1 MKNRVNFTK
10 FLVITGFVALVTAVT
25 ISFAGRVPE
34 EGGITRE
41 TVKELAEQEFYK
53 KTDGS
58 SKAIFNVEGMSCSGC
73 IFTIKSSLSE
83 FKGINEILVDVSA
96 GKVEIYFDDTE
107 LKDVD
112 QIAAAITASG
122 YPAKIGKIETA
133 EQVKKNLDFMATRA
147 RLYIASAG
155 GLDISRNDLDSELE
169 YAKKR
174 YSKTYGEG
182 MFSTDRG
189 KALLDRLKGQI
200 VSRLINEGIQ
210 LQEIQKSGFKLGKT
224 TVDKELDKFL
234 SKKGMKLEDFQTA
247 LKENSYS
254 FERFMKRFEIRVLVK
269 QYLDSEVFSGGSNDL
284 EKQQLYSNW
293 FNNAKLLAKVV
304 YYDKDLEG
312 LVQNQSS
319 GCGSSCSAK
328 QDNK

>member
-1 MKNRVNFTK
+1 MKHRVNFTK
-10 FLVITGFVALVTAVT
+10 FLIITGFVAFVAAVT
-25 ISFAGRVPE
+25 ISLAGRAS

-41 TVKELAEQEFYK
+41 TDKKLAEQEFYK

-83 FKGINEILVDVSA
+83 FKGINEILVDVAA
-96 GKVEIYFDDTE
+96 GKAEIYFDDTK
-107 LKDVD
+107 LKDVN
-112 QIAAAITASG
+112 QIATVITASG
-122 YPAKIGKIETA
+122 YPAKIYKIETA

-147 RLYIASAG
+147 RLYIASVG

-174 YSKTYGEG
+174 YSKNYGEG
-182 MFSTDRG
+182 MFATDRG
-189 KALLDRLKGQI
+189 KALLNRLKGQI

-210 LQEIQKSGFKLGKT
+210 LQEIQKARFKVDKI
-224 TVDKELDKFL
+224 TVDKELDEFL
-234 SKKGMKLEDFQTA
+234 SKKGMKLEDFKTA
-247 LKENSYS
+247 LKENGLS
-254 FERFMKRFEIRVLVK
+254 FDRFMKRFEIRVLVK
-269 QYLDSEVFSGGSNDL
+269 QYLDSEVFSGGSNDI
-284 EKQQLYSNW
+284 EKQQLYSTW

-312 LVQNQSS
+312 FVRNRSS
-319 GCGSSCSAK
+319 GCGSSCS
-328 QDNK
+328 NK

>member
-1 MKNRVNFTK
+1 MNSHFTFVK
-10 FLVITGFVALVTAVT
+10 AIVILGFVALVAAVT
-25 ISFAGRVPE
+25 ISFAGRAPE
-34 EGGITRE
+34 ERGITRE
-41 TVKELAEQEFYK
+41 TDKELAEQEFYK

-73 IFTIKSSLSE
+73 VFNIKSSLSE

-96 GKVEIYFDDTE
+96 GKAEIYFDDTE

-122 YPAKIGKIETA
+122 YAAKIDKIETA

-147 RLYIASAG
+147 RLYIASVG

-169 YAKKR
+169 HAKKR
-174 YSKTYGEG
+174 YSKNYGEG

-189 KALLDRLKGQI
+189 KALLNRLKGQI

-210 LQEIQKSGFKLGKT
+210 LQEIQKAGFKVDKT
-224 TVDKELDKFL
+224 TVDKEFDEFL

-247 LKENSYS
+247 FKENGYS

-269 QYLDSEVFSGGSNDL
+269 QYLDSEVFSGGSNDI

-304 YYDKDLEG
+304 YYDKDLKG

-319 GCGSSCSAK
+319 GCGSSCSPK
-328 QDNK
+328 